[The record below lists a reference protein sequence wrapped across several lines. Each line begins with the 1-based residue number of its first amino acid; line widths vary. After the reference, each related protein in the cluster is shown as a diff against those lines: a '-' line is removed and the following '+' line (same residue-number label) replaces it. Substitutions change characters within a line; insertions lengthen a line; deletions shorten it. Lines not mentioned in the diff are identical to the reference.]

1 MASLRAKLA
10 EHGFVSNEDYE
21 YPVRCLLS
29 AGLEHLR
36 TLNLEGGPGRRKTA
50 FAYALG
56 HALDYAHVLYH
67 EFDDRPEPAEP
78 VRIPPPPQDDEPPPG
93 LPPVEALD
101 RVVSEACALSE
112 GERTMLILDQLQL
125 APFRQHLR
133 LAEFVR
139 SHLWSYGGITLK
151 AHPQHL
157 LLVLISE
164 EPLYHSLQ
172 QLTFKLWV
180 DSGRPPEQPVTPAAL
195 GLPEHARGMLTAL
208 GEIFAALEVSPT
220 PGEYARV
227 VHDIHVNIQRLDQLK
242 TSIYGWVEGVDRRRL
257 LSEAMHTVFERHWPT
272 IADYLRTAAE
282 SVEEIVPAPPPRP

>member
-1 MASLRAKLA
+1 MSSLRAKLA

-29 AGLEHLR
+29 AGLEQLR
-36 TLNLEGGPGRRKTA
+36 TLNVEGEPGRRKTA
-50 FAYALG
+50 FAHALG
-56 HALDYAHVLYH
+56 RALDYQHVLYH
-67 EFDDRPEPAEP
+67 EFSDRPEAPEP
-78 VRIPPPPQDDEPPPG
+78 VRIPPPPEDEEQAPG
-93 LPPVEALD
+93 LPPVNELD

-139 SHLWSYGGITLK
+139 SHLWSYGEITLK

-172 QLTFKLWV
+172 QLAFNLWV
-180 DSGRPPEQPVTPAAL
+180 DSGRPPEEPITPATL
-195 GLPEHARGMLTAL
+195 GLAENARGMLAAL
-208 GEIFAALEVSPT
+208 GEIFAALDVSPT

-227 VHDIHVNIQRLDQLK
+227 VHDIHVNVQRLDQLK
-242 TSIYGWVEGVDRRRL
+242 TSIYGWVEGVDRRHL
-257 LSEAMHTVFERHWPT
+257 LSEAMHAVFERHWPAIT
-272 IADYLRTAAE
+272 RYLGIEAE
-282 SVEEIVPAPPPRP
+282 SGEGIVLRPPPPR